1 MRPWPLGLLTKYLAS
16 DKGTLSLL
24 RRCGL
29 TMRGVNQIHALL
41 VVSGAIADP
50 YTAGKIVA
58 FCAISGRGDLGYAH
72 LIFRG
77 LPRPSMFLW
86 NTMMRAHVERDEPFA
101 ALNLYC
107 QMLATGNLPNN
118 YTFSFVLR
126 ACLHL
131 SALADGR
138 KLHAQIAK
146 LGWESYDFVQN
157 ELIHMYATCGCVDS
171 ARRVFDQSLNR
182 DVISWTA
189 MVHGYAVSA
198 RIEEARELFDKM
210 PERNAVSW
218 SAMLTGY
225 VQAEMFREAL
235 CLFSEMQRA
244 GTQPNH
250 AGVVGA
256 LTACAFLGA
265 LDQGRWI
272 HAYVERNKM
281 ELDRILG
288 TALIDMYAK
297 CGSIETAWQIFG
309 GMPERDVFAYTS
321 MISGLSNHGHSEK
334 AIQLFRKME
343 ADRVKPNEIT
353 FICVLTS
360 CSRVGLVAEGK
371 KIFDS
376 MSTAHGIEPG
386 VEHYGC
392 LVDLLGRAGLLAE
405 AATAVREMPMDPDAY
420 VLGALLNACRIHG
433 NVELAKETVESLEEL
448 GLDHGGVYVLL
459 SNMYAS
465 ANRWQHVA
473 EVRKGME
480 SKRVR
485 KIPGCSMIEV
495 DGVACE
501 FVAGDSAH
509 HLNAEIISTLKM
521 MDAQLKVSSTEGCAE
536 TTESWREFVS
546 KPID

>member
-1 MRPWPLGLLTKYLAS
+1 
-16 DKGTLSLL
+16 
-24 RRCGL
+24 
-29 TMRGVNQIHALL
+29 
-41 VVSGAIADP
+41 
-50 YTAGKIVA
+50 
-58 FCAISGRGDLGYAH
+58 
-72 LIFRG
+72 
-77 LPRPSMFLW
+77 
-86 NTMMRAHVERDEPFA
+86 
-101 ALNLYC
+101 
-107 QMLATGNLPNN
+107 MLATGNLPNN

-171 ARRVFDQSLNR
+171 ARRVFDQSLHR

-218 SAMLTGY
+218 SAMMTGY

-235 CLFSEMQRA
+235 ALFTEMQRA

-272 HAYVERNKM
+272 HAYVERKKM

-297 CGSIETAWQIFG
+297 CGCIQTALQ
-309 GMPERDVFAYTS
+309 RQA
-321 MISGLSNHGHSEK
+321 
-334 AIQLFRKME
+334 
-343 ADRVKPNEIT
+343 NEIT

-371 KIFDS
+371 NIFDS

-392 LVDLLGRAGLLAE
+392 LVDLLGRSGLLAE
-405 AATAVREMPMDPDAY
+405 AATTVREMPMEPDAY
-420 VLGALLNACRIHG
+420 VLGALLNSCRIHG

-485 KIPGCSMIEV
+485 KVPGCSMIEV

-509 HLNAEIISTLKM
+509 HLNDEILSTLKI
-521 MDAQLKVSSTEGCAE
+521 MDTQLKVSSAEGGAE
-536 TTESWREFVS
+536 IAESWRELVN